1 MFTIFV
7 KYLAKTL
14 DIVYKS
20 DEKDRLV
27 VPLLNNLMNNIWPY
41 LKTHL

>member
-1 MFTIFV
+1 MGFFF

-20 DEKDRLV
+20 EEKERLV
-27 VPLLNNLMNNIWPY
+27 VPVLYNVMNNIWPY